1 MITENIDAG
10 NGICNGTTGYITEIK
25 KKKGKKHT

>member
-1 MITENIDAG
+1 MTTENIDVN

-25 KKKGKKHT
+25 KRKGNKHT